1 MRAFRR
7 ARAGRRTGRLGLRRR
22 EHRLAVALHRL
33 PRPSGILLQR
43 DRGRLVLHACL
54 LAALPAAHESR
65 NGPIGEP
72 SPVEWSG
79 QLLAAAARLMVVFTQ
94 SVPQLLSGLG
104 LDKYVELF
112 ADEEINDIALLTSMG
127 PSMVRSR

>member
-1 MRAFRR
+1 M
-7 ARAGRRTGRLGLRRR
+7 
-22 EHRLAVALHRL
+22 
-33 PRPSGILLQR
+33 
-43 DRGRLVLHACL
+43 
-54 LAALPAAHESR
+54 
-65 NGPIGEP
+65 
-72 SPVEWSG
+72 EWSG